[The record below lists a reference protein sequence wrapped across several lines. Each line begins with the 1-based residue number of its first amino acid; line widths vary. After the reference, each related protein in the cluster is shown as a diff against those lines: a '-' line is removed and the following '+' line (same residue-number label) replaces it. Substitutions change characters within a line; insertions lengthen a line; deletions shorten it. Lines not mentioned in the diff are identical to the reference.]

1 MHMVWHKLDIH
12 GQAPEKLRRIP
23 GRFEMRVA
31 RPHFRFSTVEN
42 RVTST
47 LHRCERKRIVSK
59 LLAPSNYRSPTLS
72 ETVRRCGHSPITV
85 SQRSRICHINFH
97 AHACKTSEGPKANR
111 KQTAHAVAPSLS
123 HTLADSAR
131 QPVQPL
137 HRFSMVQNL
146 SHRPP
151 MPQHGCKHR
160 CVTGYRRSANC
171 SRRRAIALPHSRRLC
186 APAGAAPSPFLNGPK
201 SVPSSARINVCASV
215 GVAGYR
221 RSANCS
227 RRRAIPLSHSR
238 RLCAPA
244 GAAPSPFLDGPKSV
258 PSSARINV
266 CASVGVAGYRRSA
279 KCPRRRAIAL
289 PHSRRLSAPA
299 GAAPSPFLNG
309 PKSVPSSAHENV
321 DAKHRC
327 VTGYRRS
334 PNCSRRRAIALPHS
348 RRLCASRCSP
358 FTVSQWSKVRPIVRP
373 HQRVCKRR
381 CGRIP
386 KVGKMPAPSCHCSES
401 DYKCAPV
408 RVASSQVDPP
418 ATFADRALAPSHTKG
433 SETKG
438 QKIACAIAVA
448 LPGTLA
454 DCARQPAHSRYRLS
468 MVEICP
474 FNRPRQ
480 HVCKHW

>member
-1 MHMVWHKLDIH
+1 LDELVARVSAPRPDSCQKVPAFIRHAACRTALPTPFPGSRHGAMRKVEIRSFLEFHTHRWVVCMHMVWHKLDIH

-111 KQTAHAVAPSLS
+111 KQTAHAIAPSLS

-201 SVPSSARINVCASV
+201 SVPSSARINVS
-215 GVAGYR
+215 YTY
-221 RSANCS
+221 
-227 RRRAIPLSHSR
+227 I
-238 RLCAPA
+238 
-244 GAAPSPFLDGPKSV
+244 
-258 PSSARINV
+258 
-266 CASVGVAGYRRSA
+266 Y
-279 KCPRRRAIAL
+279 
-289 PHSRRLSAPA
+289 
-299 GAAPSPFLNG
+299 
-309 PKSVPSSAHENV
+309 
-321 DAKHRC
+321 
-327 VTGYRRS
+327 
-334 PNCSRRRAIALPHS
+334 
-348 RRLCASRCSP
+348 
-358 FTVSQWSKVRPIVRP
+358 
-373 HQRVCKRR
+373 
-381 CGRIP
+381 
-386 KVGKMPAPSCHCSES
+386 
-401 DYKCAPV
+401 
-408 RVASSQVDPP
+408 
-418 ATFADRALAPSHTKG
+418 
-433 SETKG
+433 
-438 QKIACAIAVA
+438 
-448 LPGTLA
+448 
-454 DCARQPAHSRYRLS
+454 
-468 MVEICP
+468 
-474 FNRPRQ
+474 
-480 HVCKHW
+480 

>member
-111 KQTAHAVAPSLS
+111 KQTAHAIAPSLS

-171 SRRRAIALPHSRRLC
+171 SRRRAIVLPHSRRLC
-186 APAGAAPSPFLNGPK
+186 
-201 SVPSSARINVCASV
+201 
-215 GVAGYR
+215 
-221 RSANCS
+221 
-227 RRRAIPLSHSR
+227 
-238 RLCAPA
+238 
-244 GAAPSPFLDGPKSV
+244 
-258 PSSARINV
+258 
-266 CASVGVAGYRRSA
+266 
-279 KCPRRRAIAL
+279 
-289 PHSRRLSAPA
+289 APA

-418 ATFADRALAPSHTKG
+418 ATFADHALAPSHTKG

-480 HVCKHW
+480 HVCKHR

>member
-221 RSANCS
+221 RSA
-227 RRRAIPLSHSR
+227 
-238 RLCAPA
+238 
-244 GAAPSPFLDGPKSV
+244 
-258 PSSARINV
+258 
-266 CASVGVAGYRRSA
+266 

-289 PHSRRLSAPA
+289 SRTT
-299 GAAPSPFLNG
+299 
-309 PKSVPSSAHENV
+309 NV
-321 DAKHRC
+321 
-327 VTGYRRS
+327 RRS
-334 PNCSRRRAIALPHS
+334 GSPHPRLTLPP
-348 RRLCASRCSP
+348 RSP
-358 FTVSQWSKVRPIVRP
+358 TVHLHHPTPRGRKPKVR
-373 HQRVCKRR
+373 KL
-381 CGRIP
+381 
-386 KVGKMPAPSCHCSES
+386 PAPS
-401 DYKCAPV
+401 
-408 RVASSQVDPP
+408 Q
-418 ATFADRALAPSHTKG
+418 
-433 SETKG
+433 
-438 QKIACAIAVA
+438 
-448 LPGTLA
+448 
-454 DCARQPAHSRYRLS
+454 
-468 MVEICP
+468 
-474 FNRPRQ
+474 
-480 HVCKHW
+480 

>member
-111 KQTAHAVAPSLS
+111 KQTAHAIAPSLS

-160 CVTGYRRSANC
+160 CVTGYRRSPNC

-186 APAGAAPSPFLNGPK
+186 APAGAAPFLNGPK
-201 SVPSSARINVCASV
+201 SVPSSARINVCSSV

-221 RSANCS
+221 RSANC
-227 RRRAIPLSHSR
+227 
-238 RLCAPA
+238 
-244 GAAPSPFLDGPKSV
+244 
-258 PSSARINV
+258 
-266 CASVGVAGYRRSA
+266 
-279 KCPRRRAIAL
+279 PRRRAIAL
-289 PHSRRLSAPA
+289 SWNTP
-299 GAAPSPFLNG
+299 
-309 PKSVPSSAHENV
+309 V
-321 DAKHRC
+321 
-327 VTGYRRS
+327 RRS
-334 PNCSRRRAIALPHS
+334 GSPHPGLTLPP
-348 RRLCASRCSP
+348 RSP
-358 FTVSQWSKVRPIVRP
+358 TVHLHHPGPTPR
-373 HQRVCKRR
+373 
-381 CGRIP
+381 GR
-386 KVGKMPAPSCHCSES
+386 
-401 DYKCAPV
+401 
-408 RVASSQVDPP
+408 
-418 ATFADRALAPSHTKG
+418 
-433 SETKG
+433 ETKG
-438 QKIACAIAVA
+438 QKIACAITVA

-468 MVEICP
+468 MVENLALQPPAPACVQGIGETGY
-474 FNRPRQ
+474 PRSVPA
-480 HVCKHW
+480 HTWCYVYLTCVCYVYAMKTQPKYST

>member
-111 KQTAHAVAPSLS
+111 KQTAHAIAPSLS

-299 GAAPSPFLNG
+299 DAAPSPFLNG

-334 PNCSRRRAIALPHS
+334 AKCSRRRAIALSRTTNVRRSGSPHP
-348 RRLCASRCSP
+348 RLTLPPRSP
-358 FTVSQWSKVRPIVRP
+358 TVHLHHPTPRGRKPKVR
-373 HQRVCKRR
+373 KL
-381 CGRIP
+381 
-386 KVGKMPAPSCHCSES
+386 PAPS
-401 DYKCAPV
+401 
-408 RVASSQVDPP
+408 Q
-418 ATFADRALAPSHTKG
+418 
-433 SETKG
+433 
-438 QKIACAIAVA
+438 
-448 LPGTLA
+448 
-454 DCARQPAHSRYRLS
+454 
-468 MVEICP
+468 
-474 FNRPRQ
+474 
-480 HVCKHW
+480 